1 MLIRLVILPILVLS
15 VLSVFSAEVTEKKT
29 SAELLLEALG
39 KTIEFQ
45 TLIKN
50 MLIIIIA
57 GEDNNEVNSQLG
69 QLFYNFVASKE
80 KTSVTAGQFFSTFLQ
95 SLTKEPTNQ

>member
-39 KTIEFQ
+39 KTIEFHNSQ
-45 TLIKN
+45 HVDIHHC
-50 MLIIIIA
+50 IA
-57 GEDNNEVNSQLG
+57 GDNNNEVDSHLG
-69 QLFYNFVASKE
+69 ELFYNFVASKE
-80 KTSVTAGQFFSTFLQ
+80 KTSVTAAQFFSTFLR